1 MSISYF
7 VENSYRRYA
16 IKDPILMRGF
26 GQSLVVA
33 LSWVYFEAILTTEE
47 LSCCVVV
54 NLVLL

>member
-1 MSISYF
+1 
-7 VENSYRRYA
+7 
-16 IKDPILMRGF
+16 MRGF

-33 LSWVYFEAILTTEE
+33 LSWEYFEAILATEE

>member
-1 MSISYF
+1 VSISYF
-7 VENSYRRYA
+7 VKNSHRRYS
-16 IKDPILMRGF
+16 IKDTGLMRGF

-33 LSWVYFEAILTTEE
+33 LSWEYFEAILATEE

>member
-1 MSISYF
+1 VSISYF
-7 VENSYRRYA
+7 VMNSYRRYS
-16 IKDPILMRGF
+16 IKDTGLMRGF

-33 LSWVYFEAILTTEE
+33 LSWEYFEAILATEE